1 MIRMVYTRKVG
12 WTIGLVWAAIGVAII
27 KTTLPDPASYFF
39 GLAILWVGIL
49 FISVTEIAHYA
60 FLSVGGY

>member
-1 MIRMVYTRKVG
+1 MLRAVYTRKVG
-12 WTIGLVWAAIGVAII
+12 WAIGLVWVAVGAMVI